1 MINKMT
7 KRTIALVASCWLGAS
22 ALQAQ
27 LPTEKEIADMAV
39 KHSDAMKANRE
50 VLRDYSN
57 NYRVEVSKDNELQ
70 WIDLVNVQ
78 IGPDGNPILTQV
90 NRDKM
95 TPQEKGVFGRKGRK
109 QQEATEEMDRII
121 SYAMKWIT
129 YYNRLPADRV
139 FTLFRQAARD
149 GTFKVASYSDD
160 IIGVWSTNV
169 RDSNAHDEVNIWFNK
184 QNGHPI
190 RSAFTVPVEKGL
202 DGATGESISAV
213 INYRYLKSG
222 AAFYP
227 DTIDVTIPSRGLNI
241 RVEHLIAKQK
251 E

>member
-1 MINKMT
+1 
-7 KRTIALVASCWLGAS
+7 
-22 ALQAQ
+22 
-27 LPTEKEIADMAV
+27 
-39 KHSDAMKANRE
+39 
-50 VLRDYSN
+50 
-57 NYRVEVSKDNELQ
+57 
-70 WIDLVNVQ
+70 
-78 IGPDGNPILTQV
+78 
-90 NRDKM
+90 
-95 TPQEKGVFGRKGRK
+95 
-109 QQEATEEMDRII
+109 
-121 SYAMKWIT
+121 MKWIT

-149 GTFKVASYSDD
+149 GTFKLASYSDD

-190 RSAFTVPVEKGL
+190 RSAFTVPVETGL